1 MKKLLIYTFLLL
13 SVLVKAQE
21 KDKNIIEGNES
32 FSQKKYVD
40 AEADYRISQSKFK
53 KKGISSYNLANSIY
67 RQKQTAEA
75 KYQYAKAINNCKSK
89 AEKHLAFHNMGNCLM
104 AEKNYE
110 AAVNAYE
117 NALRNDPSDEET
129 RYNYA
134 LAKLHLKNQPPKGN
148 GKDKDKKNQDEKEK
162 NQKNKD
168 QNDKNKDKDKDKDK
182 GDQKDQNKKD
192 GKGNPDQQNKPKEGT
207 PQQKPTGASKQR
219 IESLLDAVNNEEKK
233 VQEKVKL
240 QKAYA
245 QPVKTDKDW

>member
-1 MKKLLIYTFLLL
+1 MKKLLMFTLLL
-13 SVLVKAQE
+13 TSFVLKAQE
-21 KDKNIIEGNES
+21 KDKNIINGNEN
-32 FSQKKYVD
+32 FVKKNYVD
-40 AEADYRISQSKFK
+40 AEAEYRLSQSKYN

-67 RQKQTAEA
+67 KQKQASEA
-75 KYQYAKAINNCKSK
+75 KYQYAKAVNNAKTK
-89 AEKHLAFHNMGNCLM
+89 AEKHLAFHNIGNCLM
-104 AEKNYE
+104 TEKDYE
-110 AAVNAYE
+110 GAVNAYE

-134 LAKLHLKNQPPKGN
+134 LAKLYLKNKPPKGD
-148 GKDKDKKNQDEKEK
+148 GKDKDKKKQDEKDKNKK
-162 NQKNKD
+162 NQDNKD
-168 QNDKNKDKDKDKDK
+168 Q
-182 GDQKDQNKKD
+182 GDNKDQNKKD

-207 PQQKPTGASKQR
+207 PQQKPSGASKQR